1 MRRPVDAARVRR
13 FMTALSR
20 ELPER
25 SLLIST
31 EGPLSFYHYDPY
43 SQALAKIERG
53 HVQDLED
60 VRQMLERGLIDR
72 SSLLT
77 LFEQIE
83 PLLYRYP
90 AIDPSSF
97 RASVERAV
105 GKVS

>member
-1 MRRPVDAARVRR
+1 
-13 FMTALSR
+13 
-20 ELPER
+20 
-25 SLLIST
+25 
-31 EGPLSFYHYDPY
+31 
-43 SQALAKIERG
+43 
-53 HVQDLED
+53 VQDLED

-105 GKVS
+105 GKAS